1 MEESIM
7 NSCKKKLS
15 EQIIYVMMNLSQT
28 NTKDFDLLVFQDRNQ
43 AYGAYALRK
52 SYSSTMLKSLLI
64 GVAFTAS
71 LLAAPYLTDYFKK
84 EKVVYKSTPYSIPGP
99 TILDDKKDDDKPKL
113 PPKKTDEQP
122 ETNTRIWTNPVVTT
136 DMVND
141 TLPTMDEF
149 EKFNPGLSNSNGE
162 LGGLGMPEGCDQC
175 DEVVNENGPGKVHD
189 FVTIEVKPEFPG
201 GEEAMWKFFNENL
214 VYPQHAKDIQLQGRV
229 YVTFVIDEWGNVTKV
244 AVPRE
249 IGGGLDE
256 EAKRVVSMMPRWSP
270 GRQAGR
276 PVKVSFQLP
285 ISFKLQ

>member
-71 LLAAPYLTDYFKK
+71 LLAAPYLSDLMSKK
-84 EKVVYKSTPYSIPGP
+84 KLMVDLPKVDKTVLVDLPV
-99 TILDDKKDDDKPKL
+99 DDPEEPKPKVDDPA
-113 PPKKTDEQP
+113 PPVEANTSTHLAP
-122 ETNTRIWTNPVVTT
+122 EITT
-136 DMVND
+136 DVVD
-141 TLPTMDEF
+141 EPLTTLRDLELSD
-149 EKFNPGLSNSNGE
+149 PGTTTHHGDPGE
-162 LGGLGMPEGCDQC
+162 WGIPNTCVDCEGVTGNEPE
-175 DEVVNENGPGKVHD
+175 NKVHD
-189 FVTIEVKPEFPG
+189 FVTLEEKPEFPG